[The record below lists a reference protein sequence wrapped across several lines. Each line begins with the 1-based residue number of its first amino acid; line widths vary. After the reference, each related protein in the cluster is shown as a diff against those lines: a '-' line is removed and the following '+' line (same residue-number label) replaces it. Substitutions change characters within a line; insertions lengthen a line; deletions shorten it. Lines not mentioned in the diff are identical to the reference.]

1 MFAMVFN
8 NKIRKIIK
16 IVYHS
21 LVGLVF
27 DGTIMNKTQKQA
39 PTLQSV

>member
-8 NKIRKIIK
+8 KKIRKIIK

-21 LVGLVF
+21 SVGLVF

-39 PTLQSV
+39 PILQSV